1 MTRSET
7 ADIEKILYTVVSLI
21 LWYYTYEIFLWYFR
35 ICAVLWFLWVIIRP
49 FAFVNWLIDFKRRRF
64 RRSKKIHRIIARALC
79 IIFDVCVV
87 IFWCSKMG
95 VAHEKIKVL
104 SMWTSEYVDVSVTE
118 KWKLWLMPRWDW
130 ILLKVLDK
138 MNTIK

>member
-1 MTRSET
+1 MIRSET
-7 ADIEKILYTVVSLI
+7 TDIEKTLYTIVSFI

-35 ICAVLWFLWVIIRP
+35 TCAVLWFLWAIIWP

-79 IIFDVCVV
+79 IIFAVCVV
-87 IFWCSKMG
+87 IFWCSKID
-95 VAHEKIKVL
+95 VAHEKFKEL
-104 SMWTSEYVDVSVTE
+104 SAWTSEYIEVSVTE
-118 KWKLWLMPRWDW
+118 KWRLWLVPSWQW

-138 MNTIK
+138 MNTTI

>member
-1 MTRSET
+1 MTRVET
-7 ADIEKILYTVVSLI
+7 SDIKKLTYTVVSLI

-35 ICAVLWFLWVIIRP
+35 ICAALWFLWAIIRP
-49 FAFVNWLIDFKRRRF
+49 FAFVDWLIDFKRRRW
-64 RRSKKIHRIIARALC
+64 RRSKKIHRRIARILCTVFALLAT
-79 IIFDVCVV
+79 
-87 IFWCSKMG
+87 IFWCSKIG
-95 VAHEKIKVL
+95 VVHEKFKDR
-104 SMWTSEYVDVSVTE
+104 SRWTSEYVEVSVTE